1 MCAWK
6 RNSMSVKA
14 IRLENFMAF
23 ADTGWIELRPIT
35 LLFGRNSSGKSAI
48 IRALR
53 LLRQTL
59 EQPITQDTD
68 GRPPLRFNHEH
79 GVVLG
84 NYTETVHGKDADRIM
99 RFHFRCHVPTASDM
113 VRQEINRWRQQNDL
127 PPLSASTDDWLTL
140 VLAFGYDAHRGSEL
154 VGIEI
159 VCCWQITNEPG
170 ADNLLTAVWL
180 GETRYE
186 VGYDWWLDTS
196 MPSWQEL
203 DWQPTT
209 FAFPRNFLPELVAS
223 PTHVLTGALETLGE
237 TVADFL
243 RGIEH
248 VPPVRPEPQR
258 VYLFD
263 DVARNQWR
271 QQGSGAFLDFLEG
284 KFDDE
289 KWIEVE
295 SWLQVLELGV
305 KLNPTARQII
315 RRGYTSTDKY
325 IEDQREYD
333 ATVTKVEIEER
344 GVKRLI
350 INLKNTGYGVSQVI
364 PIIIQSV
371 TTRQRVSANKEGQI
385 IKARHVMIE
394 QPELHLHPRAQA
406 RLTDLFI
413 NEIYTLD
420 LSQVDVNGDPADEY
434 RQPSGVTF
442 LLETH
447 SEHLLLRLQKRL
459 TETSAGLNKKE
470 FKGKNRYLMLKDFNI
485 YFTQRDE
492 GNSTVKPIQLND
504 LGEFIQF
511 PDEFETFFAD
521 DLIEAGEL
529 AKLRLQARKKRRAA
543 NDNLS
548 P

>member
-1 MCAWK
+1 
-6 RNSMSVKA
+6 MSVKA

-59 EQPITQDTD
+59 EQPMAQGTD
-68 GRPPLRFNHEH
+68 SRPPLRFNHEH

-113 VRQEINRWRQQNDL
+113 VRQEINRWRQQNGL

-263 DVARNQWR
+263 DVTRAQWR
-271 QQGSGAFLDFLEG
+271 QQGTGAFLDFLEG
-284 KFDDE
+284 NLDDE
-289 KWIEVE
+289 KLVE
-295 SWLQVLELGV
+295 IDSWLQALDLGE
-305 KLNPTARQII
+305 QII
-315 RRGYTSTDKY
+315 QPARKY
-325 IEDQREYD
+325 NNAD
-333 ATVTKVEIEER
+333 ATIANVEIEE
-344 GVKRLI
+344 KSAKLI
-350 INLKNTGYGVSQVI
+350 INLKNTGYGASQVI

-371 TTRQRVSANKEGQI
+371 TARQRVLANKEGEI
-385 IKARHVMIE
+385 LKARYVVIE

-406 RLTDLFI
+406 QLADLFVE
-413 NEIYTLD
+413 EIHISHLD
-420 LSQVDVNGDPADEY
+420 PVQAEHTRTRANPKL
-434 RQPSGVTF
+434 SGVVF
-442 LLETH
+442 ILETH
-447 SEHLLLRLQKRL
+447 SEHLLLRFLRRL
-459 TETSAGLNKKE
+459 AETNLHTKK
-470 FKGKNRYLMLKDFNI
+470 NVPYHRPPLLLTDINLI
-485 YFTQRDE
+485 YVERTW
-492 GNSTVKPIQLND
+492 
-504 LGEFIQF
+504 
-511 PDEFETFFAD
+511 
-521 DLIEAGEL
+521 EAGETTCEAIIVNNMGEYVQQPSGFVEFFGEDFSEIL
-529 AKLRLQARKKRRAA
+529 AIGQIRAEWT
-543 NDNLS
+543 NIGEKYDS
-548 P
+548 SM